1 MVPRSQILCHWI
13 ISDRA
18 ARLQATATWP
28 PHFRRNHHKTAKFNV
43 IEEAVASAVA
53 AVAAVAVRVGPWAAQ
68 ERTFAVFSH
77 RPPFPRRH
85 LRCLRSL
92 VCVGWEL
99 AARAGVSKA
108 LRAKWNTLAPGVFQ
122 TALDKHRVVHC
133 CAPCAC
139 TDPPFDDCSRPAK
152 RPSSCWVN
160 SSYSS
165 SLVKWQG
172 SLRSSYCVL
181 RKQERQEAGVVH
193 PLGLWSP
200 NAS

>member
-1 MVPRSQILCHWI
+1 MGPRSQILCHWI

-18 ARLQATATWP
+18 ARLQATGTWP
-28 PHFRRNHHKTAKFNV
+28 PHFRRNHQETAKFNV
-43 IEEAVASAVA
+43 IEEAVAFA
-53 AVAAVAVRVGPWAAQ
+53 AAAVAVWVGLWAAQ

-92 VCVGWEL
+92 VCVGVEQ
-99 AARAGVSKA
+99 AARAVVSKA
-108 LRAKWNTLAPGVFQ
+108 LPAKWHTSAPGEFQ
-122 TALDKHRVVHC
+122 TALNKHRVVHC
-133 CAPCAC
+133 CAPCAY
-139 TDPPFDDCSRPAK
+139 TDPPFDGCSRPAK

-160 SSYSS
+160 SNYSS

-181 RKQERQEAGVVH
+181 RKQERQEAGVAH
-193 PLGLWSP
+193 PLGLWFP